1 MYGAVVEFQFLVRE
15 WRLATSCGAT
25 NERFALEIVSGETAE
40 RYYVNAEHLDRG
52 RGVLRRAVDWD
63 GLTLRPKVSGWLW
76 AGWFLE
82 FNRYSELTRVPRGT
96 DTFPR
101 LFCR

>member
-1 MYGAVVEFQFLVRE
+1 MRGAVIKFQFLVCG

-25 NERFALEIVSGETAE
+25 NERCALKIVSDKSAE
-40 RYYVNAEHLDRG
+40 RCCVSVKHLDRG
-52 RGVLRRAVDWD
+52 RGGLRRAVDWD

-76 AGWFLE
+76 AVWFLE
-82 FNRYSELTRVPRGT
+82 FSWYSELTRVPCGT